1 MIKKIDIRYK
11 KNAEKVL
18 SVQIP
23 SYKVEAEIIGSYDI
37 PPLKDTVETL
47 QNCGEIFF
55 GYFLDDQLCGVVSV
69 KEDKGE
75 IDIHRLIVHPT
86 HFRKGIAQELLN
98 FISSKSN
105 VGILKV
111 ATGSNNTPAVRF
123 YEKNGFEKV
132 KEVRVNPKITLSY
145 FGKNI

>member
-1 MIKKIDIRYK
+1 
-11 KNAEKVL
+11 
-18 SVQIP
+18 
-23 SYKVEAEIIGSYDI
+23 DI

-69 KEDKGE
+69 KEDKDE

-145 FGKNI
+145 FEKNV

>member
-1 MIKKIDIRYK
+1 MRCYYDKKIEIRYK
-11 KNAEKVL
+11 NNAEKVL

-55 GYFLDDQLCGVVSV
+55 GYFLDKQLCGVMSV
-69 KEDKGE
+69 KEDKDE

-98 FISSKSN
+98 LFQ
-105 VGILKV
+105 
-111 ATGSNNTPAVRF
+111 
-123 YEKNGFEKV
+123 
-132 KEVRVNPKITLSY
+132 VNQMLV
-145 FGKNI
+145 F